1 MLNYNTAKLKPQ
13 NTLPFITLQL
23 LMFREECFIVNL
35 FSTLKEKAKNK
46 IELTP
51 IDMIVPNKHHSR
63 LNIDSTEIKQLAQNL
78 KDHGILQPLIV
89 KKLENDMREI
99 ISGHRRFLAA
109 KEANILKLPTI
120 SVDVCD
126 KKIPILSLSENLHR
140 TNLSFFEE
148 ANALFKLI
156 YEFKFSQEMISTSL
170 GVTQQ
175 FITDRLKVLKLSN
188 NVKTLITTNN
198 LTLQHALLL
207 SKINNTTH
215 QLKIIEMVIEKKL
228 DVNQTNELISNYIE
242 NNLSMNF
249 NKSNN
254 NANKGTVYIIK
265 DVKLFD
271 NTISEAIDIMNK
283 SGVGASSVKNECDK
297 FIEYIIQIP
306 KNKIYIKQ
314 SVGF

>member
-1 MLNYNTAKLKPQ
+1 M
-13 NTLPFITLQL
+13 
-23 LMFREECFIVNL
+23 NL

>member
-1 MLNYNTAKLKPQ
+1 M
-13 NTLPFITLQL
+13 
-23 LMFREECFIVNL
+23 NL

-63 LNIDSTEIKQLAQNL
+63 LNIDSTEIKKLAKNL

>member
-215 QLKIIEMVIEKKL
+215 QLKIIEMVVEKKL

>member
-1 MLNYNTAKLKPQ
+1 M
-13 NTLPFITLQL
+13 
-23 LMFREECFIVNL
+23 NL

-215 QLKIIEMVIEKKL
+215 QLKIIEMVVEKKL

>member
-297 FIEYIIQIP
+297 FIEYIIQIH

>member
-140 TNLSFFEE
+140 TSLSFFEE